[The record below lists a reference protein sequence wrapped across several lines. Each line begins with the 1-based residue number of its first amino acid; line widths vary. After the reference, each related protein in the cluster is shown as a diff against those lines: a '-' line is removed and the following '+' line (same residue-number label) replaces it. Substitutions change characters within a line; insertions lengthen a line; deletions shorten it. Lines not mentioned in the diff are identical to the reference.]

1 MRRIY
6 TILHLYLIVA
16 IRLHLLWLISKT
28 TKCPTTSEFLQLFR
42 TSAKFLQ
49 SAFFAILYQAF
60 RDAPHSLCLAV
71 ASLIAFRL
79 TIRMTN
85 LLILRSLS
93 QTEKRHFIW
102 RIAVNHEK
110 QAPSVRQQ
118 QLLEGQAP
126 ETMSVMFSFGLEPDL
141 RFAEAESGGVCFSV
155 PPCPIGAKSLQIKSI
170 GPADLDLEFSI
181 PIFVIQ
187 GEEDFTTPTAL
198 ARQYLES
205 IKAPRKEFVLIKGG
219 GHFAVFMRSDQFLQE
234 LVAGVRP
241 PALAT

>member
-28 TKCPTTSEFLQLFR
+28 TKRPTTSEFLQLFR

-71 ASLIAFRL
+71 APLSASRL

-93 QTEKRHFIW
+93 QAEKRHFIW

-118 QLLEGQAP
+118 QLLDGASARDDVGDVLVWIGTRP
-126 ETMSVMFSFGLEPDL
+126 SFCG
-141 RFAEAESGGVCFSV
+141 S
-155 PPCPIGAKSLQIKSI
+155 
-170 GPADLDLEFSI
+170 
-181 PIFVIQ
+181 
-187 GEEDFTTPTAL
+187 
-198 ARQYLES
+198 
-205 IKAPRKEFVLIKGG
+205 
-219 GHFAVFMRSDQFLQE
+219 
-234 LVAGVRP
+234 GVRWRLFLRS
-241 PALAT
+241 ALSNWHQVAADKIHRTGRP

>member
-28 TKCPTTSEFLQLFR
+28 TKRPTTSEFLQLFR

-71 ASLIAFRL
+71 APLSAFRL

-93 QTEKRHFIW
+93 QAEKRHFIW

-110 QAPSVRQQ
+110 QAPSARDDVGDVLVWIGTR
-118 QLLEGQAP
+118 P
-126 ETMSVMFSFGLEPDL
+126 SFCGSGVTWRLFL
-141 RFAEAESGGVCFSV
+141 RS
-155 PPCPIGAKSLQIKSI
+155 
-170 GPADLDLEFSI
+170 
-181 PIFVIQ
+181 
-187 GEEDFTTPTAL
+187 AL
-198 ARQYLES
+198 SNWHQVA
-205 IKAPRKEFVLIKGG
+205 
-219 GHFAVFMRSDQFLQE
+219 SDKIHRT
-234 LVAGVRP
+234 GRP
-241 PALAT
+241 